1 MIKTTIQK
9 LFVNNG
15 EIYKLPAKKLKRTKR
30 WTDDEEYV
38 DKIGQLL
45 KKKINI
51 ILHFLYCN

>member
-9 LFVNNG
+9 LYVNNG
-15 EIYKLPAKKLKRTKR
+15 EIYKLPAKKLKRTKG

-45 KKKINI
+45 KKNQYNFAFFV
-51 ILHFLYCN
+51 L

>member
-38 DKIGQLL
+38 EKIGQLL
-45 KKKINI
+45 KKIQYNFAFF
-51 ILHFLYCN
+51 IL